1 MGWKF
6 LDAECLW
13 SPLPERPSS
22 PNTVP
27 SLGPRRAWCVC
38 KLWFENLP
46 QISWEPLCW
55 EHSPPLRSCSLAWCK
70 AWSVCRS
77 RRALQACGWTE
88 SSAGCPPPRKCRR
101 LLLRT
106 SRLRWHGARRR
117 SGRLEWSS
125 SRADHGLPS
134 CPGPQWGSLGPPR
147 SSWTPP
153 RCSGDSRWP
162 WHGELCSAGCTAQSS
177 PNREHAPSGT
187 TGRPPGCLHLGGTKQ
202 TVQYNVTWCEGKL
215 LYVELKQE
223 CHTWQRLLHIQSV
236 YSTFFLCFVPFSAPA
251 TWITTNNTIHNLCF

>member
-6 LDAECLW
+6 PDAECLW
-13 SPLPERPSS
+13 SPRPERPSS

-27 SLGPRRAWCVC
+27 SLGPRRVWCVC

-55 EHSPPLRSCSLAWCK
+55 ARSPPPRSCSLAWCK

-88 SSAGCPPPRKCRR
+88 SSAGCPPPQKCRH

-106 SRLRWHGARRR
+106 SRLRSRGARRR

-125 SRADHGLPS
+125 SRADRGPPS
-134 CPGPQWGSLGPPR
+134 CPGPRWGSLGPPR

-177 PNREHAPSGT
+177 PNRERAPSGT
-187 TGRPPGCLHLGGTKQ
+187 TGLPPGCLHLGGTKQ
-202 TVQYNVTWCEGKL
+202 TVQYKCYLVWREAIVRGITAGVSHMTTTSPYPRSL
-215 LYVELKQE
+215 LYV
-223 CHTWQRLLHIQSV
+223 LLM
-236 YSTFFLCFVPFSAPA
+236 PFTALA
-251 TWITTNNTIHNLCF
+251 TRITTNKYTIHKLCF